1 MSGCMHCHQDWPHA
15 HAYPALLTCVRR
27 CGPREPCTALP
38 GKHEAADHLH
48 GCRWSVDPQPLT
60 IAQLRTAQVLCYL
73 PVNSH
78 FPCPG
83 IPPGP
88 SQQGA
93 RVQILHFQVG
103 PASGW
108 PAHRPRPSSAT
119 ATRWQHTAMDA
130 VHPEPVCIAMLRQQ
144 ETIPHLL
151 LQTAKPHN
159 IHQIHQ
165 HLGVCW
171 LHWWSLG
178 WHGMANH
185 HLCYQHTCLHASCAR
200 GLKT

>member
-1 MSGCMHCHQDWPHA
+1 MLHPAVTGCNGCTPCLGAVRPPLKELYILGPKAVLQPCLHTCHHEWMHALPSGLA
-15 HAYPALLTCVRR
+15 
-27 CGPREPCTALP
+27 PCTCAPSTFDMCEEVWAPRTLYCTSWQCLRVST

-48 GCRWSVDPQPLT
+48 PQPLT
-60 IAQLRTAQVLCYL
+60 TAQLRTAQVLCYL

-130 VHPEPVCIAMLRQQ
+130 VHPEPVCIARLRQQ

-151 LQTAKPHN
+151 LQ
-159 IHQIHQ
+159 
-165 HLGVCW
+165 
-171 LHWWSLG
+171 
-178 WHGMANH
+178 
-185 HLCYQHTCLHASCAR
+185 
-200 GLKT
+200 